1 MSKIL
6 FSLLVSGV
14 FFGGIPCAM
23 AVRTMNAE
31 KGPQKISVKK
41 ATFVDQAKIEKPTPH
56 GTRKQETQN
65 VSRDFEKLVQYAA
78 DELNSLKASEKEN
91 KQRIDRGYK
100 KFSINPQ
107 GTFLMDRNGNFLP
120 CKIVRNKALHEVL
133 L

>member
-41 ATFVDQAKIEKPTPH
+41 ATFVDQAKIETPH
-56 GTRKQETQN
+56 RIRKQETQN
-65 VSRDFEKLVQYAA
+65 VSRDFEKLVQYAE
-78 DELNSLKASEKEN
+78 DELNALIESEKEN

-120 CKIVRNKALHEVL
+120 CKIVRNKALHEVSL
-133 L
+133 